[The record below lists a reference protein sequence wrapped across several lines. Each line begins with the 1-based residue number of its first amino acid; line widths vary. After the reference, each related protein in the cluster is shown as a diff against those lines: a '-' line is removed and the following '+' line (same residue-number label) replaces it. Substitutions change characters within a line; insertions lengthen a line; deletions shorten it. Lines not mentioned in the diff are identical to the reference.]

1 MLFYFQTLRTSS
13 GRRLFI
19 NFLNVSCST
28 ADNDL
33 WQTVIIFWQF
43 CYIYY
48 IAHIKLTANTSEQR
62 LFHLIFSMIFFTL
75 WRLLISCLE
84 NVALPIRCSCTVTII
99 SIDPTYLKVKI
110 DVYRYIMV
118 EIYRRQ
124 RATNYRQV
132 KAQSVMYRYTHPY
145 WDRSVPQWALT
156 DFYSKAG
163 FFNKVDE
170 KHAGASSMANR
181 AIYPITVRDTGGRW
195 INKKAI
201 YKLSQRFI
209 RVIPLINSR
218 YCRRAFL

>member
-1 MLFYFQTLRTSS
+1 
-13 GRRLFI
+13 
-19 NFLNVSCST
+19 
-28 ADNDL
+28 
-33 WQTVIIFWQF
+33 
-43 CYIYY
+43 
-48 IAHIKLTANTSEQR
+48 
-62 LFHLIFSMIFFTL
+62 
-75 WRLLISCLE
+75 
-84 NVALPIRCSCTVTII
+84 
-99 SIDPTYLKVKI
+99 
-110 DVYRYIMV
+110 VYRYIVV
-118 EIYRRQ
+118 EIYRRL

-181 AIYPITVRDTGGRW
+181 AIYPITVRDTSGRW

-218 YCRRAFL
+218 YCRRAAPLRTAPLRAAPRRAAPRVFITRPFTRRRNCAAPASMIVILLHATNRNSNLVAE